1 MRRCDRVRK
10 VRGVLVATVVVLA
23 LATGCTVHGQPT
35 PQRPDLGSLDV
46 GGYSLEPPHEPA
58 VDNEKYGRVIE
69 SMRLGEVMADPSE
82 SDPTLTFPL
91 SGFSAVPLPTPAKA
105 GAYLAAPVRSVLEKQ
120 GMLAGFAVGRTDK
133 EVDRTPVVG
142 AARLLTVLV
151 LRFPDP
157 TAAQRAAEDIDSVD
171 ASVSPE
177 NVSVTIPEYPAA
189 HGHWRPN
196 VPTIA
201 ASLAQESF
209 VVTLLGGHTA
219 ADLAILT
226 TLVRKAFDAQL
237 PRLRGFAVTP
247 REQLAALP
255 LDRDGMIARMV
266 PKAPGRW
273 PFPAVAFGTE
283 KENAGW
289 DSAPQASG
297 VVYGT
302 HAASLYRGVEKPNP
316 VELMAFSGLEG
327 LMRFPDVAAARK
339 SFAKAQ
345 DKADKDGLRSMPG
358 PTGVPDVSCSKESG
372 DLIAQLFIYT
382 CTVLYGRYVAVLFGR
397 TLHDFQQRVAA
408 QYGLLVNSERGI

>member
-10 VRGVLVATVVVLA
+10 VRAALASTVAVLA
-23 LATGCTVHGQPT
+23 LATGCTAHGQPM
-35 PQRPDLGSLDV
+35 PQRPDLGSLDI
-46 GGYSLEPPHEPA
+46 GGYSLEPLREPA
-58 VDNEKYGRVIE
+58 VDNERFGRVME

-82 SDPTLTFPL
+82 ADSTLTFPL
-91 SGFSAVPLPTPAKA
+91 SGFTAVPLPTSAKA
-105 GAYLAAPVRSVLEKQ
+105 GAYLAAPVRPVLEKW
-120 GMLAGFAVGRTDK
+120 GMLAGFAVGRIDK
-133 EVDRTPVVG
+133 EVELTPVVG
-142 AARLLTVLV
+142 TARLLTVLV

-157 TAAQRAAEDIDSVD
+157 TAAQRAAEEIDSVD

-201 ASLAQESF
+201 VSLAHESF

-219 ADLAILT
+219 ADLNALT
-226 TLVRKAFDAQL
+226 MLARKAFDAQL
-237 PRLRGFAVTP
+237 PRLRGFALTP

-255 LDRDGMIARMV
+255 LDRDGMVARMV

-283 KENAGW
+283 QENAGW
-289 DSAPQASG
+289 NSAPQASG

-302 HAASLYRGVEKPNP
+302 HATLLYRGVGKPNP
-316 VELMAFSGLEG
+316 PELMAFNGLEG

-345 DKADKDGLRSMPG
+345 DGVDKNGRRSIPG
-358 PTGVPDVSCSKESG
+358 PTGVPDVACAKDPGELTARPFVYS
-372 DLIAQLFIYT
+372 

-397 TLHDFQQRVAA
+397 DLRDFQQRVAA
-408 QYGLLVNSERGI
+408 QYGLLVNSERGT